1 MNNGE
6 CWKQETGR
14 YFVNLLLINL
24 KTLFMLCFVF
34 LFFQCCNDLFS
45 FRILRA
51 WGGAGSRVKVGGA
64 TIGTCQ
70 DMCPEKELLH
80 RLAEKQVNNN
90 LLRFVSTIITRF
102 L

>member
-1 MNNGE
+1 MENAGS
-6 CWKQETGR
+6 KRQ
-14 YFVNLLLINL
+14 VDILLIYCL
-24 KTLFMLCFVF
+24 LTSKLC
-34 LFFQCCNDLFS
+34 LFFVMFFFFFNVVQNCNDLFS

-80 RLAEKQVNNN
+80 RLAEKQVNNYFI
-90 LLRFVSTIITRF
+90 RFVSTIIIS
-102 L
+102 